1 MADTWTEAVNN
12 FTYYPD
18 RDVSTTRWAPIT
30 FLGGWNRDGNAES
43 PHQKELA
50 LAVCAENTDCWGVLG
65 VNPGDKSR
73 AGGWTYYLFGSAMG
87 KTSNGGPEPGVSKY
101 NCCKGRRMWIKKPGT
116 IQPSKYKAGIGIVPQ
131 NGDTKVKIC
140 TDANGQQNCAGV
152 GRGFWPRNMPNAGS
166 AWSVVVPLGYK
177 AGLNLNVFDGTD
189 EADSQGDGS
198 RVGSCGN
205 LTSDGGNKVWNDS
218 NVPGVCFRNGWNPG
232 NRPDG
237 IIVTQVPINLDDQ
250 NVFNNMES
258 MGIGPSDAR
267 QMRNDYCAQ
276 KSQIDQQ
283 KCKAWFDN
291 TAKSGTTWNTMKMGV
306 CAGYDWGAD
315 TTCVNAANQ
324 IFKTGQSG
332 EQSTASSL
340 VNAYCNDK
348 SKPACA
354 CVNATKRTIDQ
365 CLAEPTTPGCD
376 TIATKVGKYKTLG
389 AQFLTA
395 QLKPFCASDECQ
407 NASSSTQGK
416 YLSQPGPIGGCND
429 KINACFQQIS
439 VGQMS
444 GGNLAVGC
452 QIQDVNPPPPPPPPP
467 AAKPANLP
475 PPGAPAAT
483 TPPPSAPPPAQG
495 SSNPAPAS
503 KPSAAA
509 AGSSDLLWSA
519 SAVPG
524 LDTKDKQL
532 FGVGF
537 CCLCMLCCCA
547 LLFVLAMSSQGG
559 GGGGSGAYSQMLMA
573 RLR

>member
-1 MADTWTEAVNN
+1 MADTWSRATSN

-18 RDVSTTRWAPIT
+18 RNSGGGAFIT
-30 FLGGWNRDGNAES
+30 LLGGWSRDGNAEAI
-43 PHQKELA
+43 HQKEVA
-50 LAVCAENTDCWGVLG
+50 LAACAAQDACWGVLG

-73 AGGWTYYLFGSAMG
+73 AGGWSYFLL
-87 KTSNGGPEPGVSKY
+87 GGTKGNDGGAEPGVSKN
-101 NCCKGRRMWIKKPGT
+101 NCCRGRRMWIKKSNTVKPQQF
-116 IQPSKYKAGIGIVPQ
+116 IDGIGILPN

-140 TDANGQQNCAGV
+140 TDANGQQNCQGV
-152 GRGFWPRNMPNAGS
+152 GRSFFPRSMPNAGG
-166 AWSVVVPLGYK
+166 ANSVVVPIGYK
-177 AGLNLNVFDGTD
+177 VGLNLNVFDGLD
-189 EADSQGDGS
+189 EANSQGDGS
-198 RVGSCGN
+198 RMGSCGN
-205 LTSDGGNKVWNDS
+205 MDAGGGNKVWNES
-218 NVPGVCFRNGWNPG
+218 NAPGACFKNGYNPG

-237 IIVTQVPINLDDQ
+237 IIVSQVPINLDDQ
-250 NVFNNMES
+250 NIFNNMES
-258 MGIGPSDAR
+258 MGVGPNDAR
-267 QMRNDYCAQ
+267 QMRNTYCAQ
-276 KSQIDQQ
+276 RSQIDQQ
-283 KCKAWFDN
+283 KCKSWLDN
-291 TAKSGTTWNTMKMGV
+291 TAKSGTTWSTMKMGV
-306 CAGYDWGAD
+306 CAAYDWGGD
-315 TTCVNAANQ
+315 PSCVNAVNQ
-324 IFKTGQSG
+324 VFKTGQSG

-340 VNAYCNDK
+340 VNSYCNDK
-348 SKPACA
+348 SKIACA

-452 QIQDVNPPPPPPPPP
+452 QIQDVNPPPPPPPTPP
-467 AAKPANLP
+467 APN
-475 PPGAPAAT
+475 
-483 TPPPSAPPPAQG
+483 TPPPNMPPPPAPGAPPPAPPPTPP
-495 SSNPAPAS
+495 PAPG
-503 KPSAAA
+503 AAPG
-509 AGSSDLLWSA
+509 AGGTNQIKSDLLWPS

-537 CCLCMLCCCA
+537 CCLCFLCCCA
-547 LLFVLAMSSQGG
+547 LLVVAALSSGG
-559 GGGGSGAYSQMLMA
+559 GGGGGKDAYAQMLMA